1 MDATMNRAVLGFF
14 FLCLPMVGT
23 MVRAIPPPPP
33 DDVRIV
39 KVLDGNT
46 IVVTPYGD
54 PFKVRLAC
62 IHSPQ
67 LHQGAA
73 GLAAKATLESL
84 LQPGA
89 WVTLATRSKAT
100 DGVELAEIIPVGT
113 SVPINLR
120 QVQAG
125 MALMGRN
132 ASSLCS
138 QDSYREAELSARTSR
153 LGLWGG
159 SAGTNQVRP

>member
-1 MDATMNRAVLGFF
+1 MDATMKRAFLGLFV
-14 FLCLPMVGT
+14 LCLPIVGT
-23 MVRAIPPPPP
+23 TVRAVPPPPP

-39 KVLDGNT
+39 KVIDGNT

-67 LHQGAA
+67 LHQGTA
-73 GLAAKATLESL
+73 GLAAKAALESL
-84 LQPGA
+84 IQPGA
-89 WVTLATRSKAT
+89 WVTLATRRMAA
-100 DGVELAEIIPVGT
+100 DGVELAEIIAAGT
-113 SVPINLR
+113 TVSINLR

-125 MALMGRN
+125 MALMERN

-138 QDSYREAELSARTSR
+138 KHSYREAELSAKTRK
-153 LGLWGG
+153 LGLWGR
-159 SAGTNQVRP
+159 SAGTN